1 MAKFTDEDPIELPE
15 GDFAESEE
23 FIFEPADYNGYINSA
38 CNVLDAIRD
47 YEPLTRDNQLK
58 KARILRKCL
67 RIVEHSVDEIY
78 KELFDQDE
86 EEEN

>member
-1 MAKFTDEDPIELPE
+1 MAKYTDEDPAELPE

-23 FIFEPADYNGYINSA
+23 FIFEPADYNVYINSA

-67 RIVEHSVDEIY
+67 RIIDYSIGKIYSEIFEDEP
-78 KELFDQDE
+78 E
-86 EEEN
+86 ED

>member
-1 MAKFTDEDPIELPE
+1 MAKFTDEDPEN
-15 GDFAESEE
+15 DSTESEE
-23 FIFEPADYNGYINSA
+23 FIFEPTDYNVYINAA